1 VECIVISKKFFLS
14 HCTEA
19 MKRRLL
25 LEVSS
30 ELDNWTLLVTALPG
44 PTRGPSVAFFA
55 TVPRQV
61 LNCVISVCSLG
72 LSMKSSVKV
81 QPSEVQKNIFSLR

>member
-1 VECIVISKKFFLS
+1 MECIVISKKFFLS

-30 ELDNWTLLVTALPG
+30 ELDNWTLSVTALHQGTGFLPEDL
-44 PTRGPSVAFFA
+44 
-55 TVPRQV
+55 V
-61 LNCVISVCSLG
+61 LHFL
-72 LSMKSSVKV
+72 
-81 QPSEVQKNIFSLR
+81 QPFLVRS